1 MKGNKPTQPGKKITT
16 KFGDEVA
23 YSLEFEE
30 KVIKVDIPAIPM
42 PYKEQ
47 IKTAIR
53 ERLTQEPVKLGKPLK
68 YSLSGYRSLRMG
80 DWRIIYKIH
89 GDIVRII
96 KIGNRKDIY
105 DE

>member
-1 MKGNKPTQPGKKITT
+1 M
-16 KFGDEVA
+16 A
-23 YSLEFEE
+23 YTIEFADT
-30 KVIKVDIPAIPM
+30 VIKEDIPAIPM

-68 YSLSGYRSLRMG
+68 YSLLGYRRLRIG
-80 DWRIIYKIH
+80 DWRVIYRIC
-89 GDIVRII
+89 GSIVRIV

-105 DE
+105 DK

>member
-1 MKGNKPTQPGKKITT
+1 M
-16 KFGDEVA
+16 A
-23 YSLEFEE
+23 YTIELEER
-30 KVIKVDIPAIPM
+30 VISEDIPSIPM

-53 ERLTQEPVKLGKPLK
+53 ERLTQEPIKLGKPLK
-68 YSLSGYRSLRMG
+68 YSLHGYRSLRMG

-89 GDIVRII
+89 GTIVRII

-105 DE
+105 DD

>member
-1 MKGNKPTQPGKKITT
+1 MVYTI
-16 KFGDEVA
+16 
-23 YSLEFEE
+23 EFEDS
-30 KVIKVDIPAIPM
+30 VIKEDIPGIPM

-53 ERLTQEPVKLGKPLK
+53 ERLTQEPIKLGKPLK
-68 YSLSGYRSLRMG
+68 YSLFGYRRLRVG

-89 GDIVRII
+89 GNIVRIV

-105 DE
+105 DD

>member
-1 MKGNKPTQPGKKITT
+1 M
-16 KFGDEVA
+16 A
-23 YSLEFEE
+23 YTIEFEDS
-30 KVIKVDIPAIPM
+30 VIKEDIPAIPM

-53 ERLTQEPVKLGKPLK
+53 ERLTREPVKLGKPLK
-68 YSLSGYRSLRMG
+68 YSLVGYRRLQVG
-80 DWRIIYKIH
+80 DWRVIYKIC
-89 GDIVRII
+89 GSIVRII